1 VFTLRK
7 ISLIVAIVGAAIA
20 LAACDQAEPTAATT
34 TPDTT
39 TTPPAPSA
47 STSAATT
54 SRPPA
59 EPPKTTTTA
68 AVQSCPVTERT
79 LLDALKGTDVA
90 DRGANPTALTKIV
103 CYKDYAFATDNTPN
117 RNVEHSSF
125 LFGFKRPQNRWTPLN
140 VGTDQVCQGHV
151 LDQEIRERLGSAAC

>member
-20 LAACDQAEPTAATT
+20 LAACDQAKPTAAGPA
-34 TPDTT
+34 PDTT
-39 TTPPAPSA
+39 TTPAPSA

-59 EPPKTTTTA
+59 EPPKTTTA

-79 LLDALKGTDVA
+79 LLDALKGTDIA

-140 VGTDQVCQGHV
+140 VGTEQVCQGHV
-151 LDQEIRERLGSAAC
+151 LDQAIREHLGSAAC